1 MVEFLSKIIN
11 SLRPAPTHIHSK
23 IAEEEKPL
31 NLAGITREGATKL
44 SNEDLR
50 LCYFASALV
59 NRAMR
64 IRADLIT
71 SRHFTIEYPD
81 SKSEKIITEFLK
93 NIKRNS
99 ARNLEFKQFLRARCI
114 DTDVFGNAYAQL
126 VTNKRKTKIVK
137 LAPRHPLYMDLQ
149 RNSENKVILD
159 EDELPKGYTF
169 ESDSIDKKDFERKE
183 IAHLVFET
191 IGDEFLGSS
200 LLLPIYKTIER
211 LANIEYGVAQSLFK
225 HGLPTID
232 VEVGDINNPP
242 TSESIDNVFSE
253 VKGMMASDE
262 YVHPYWYKVNVHNPN
277 FPRGIE
283 NTLDYFVRSVVT
295 ITGIPAYLLL
305 GAEKVG
311 TRLTVEKLDKHLFL
325 MLDGLQSSIKTYV
338 ENQIFRPVLDLEK
351 SDADVQLNWHEEME
365 KADLDIARIIST
377 LAPLAI
383 EGKPVISWKEARD
396 LLKLP
401 ADDDVKEDPHAVSET
416 LALAKLS
423 GIYLVHP
430 HGEMIWKGQK
440 KAIVKSVKFKTHI
453 GERIYLLSNNLCY
466 GIIILDSPSELTLR
480 EFKELRHKHRI
491 SEKDRIAWWPDKKKL
506 YYYPVIRAEMF
517 RVPRKWKYI
526 KGVQTFVSD
535 VELLGESR

>member
-11 SLRPAPTHIHSK
+11 SLRPAPTEVHSK
-23 IAEEEKPL
+23 IAEQEKPIS
-31 NLAGITREGATKL
+31 LASLTREGGTVL
-44 SNEDLR
+44 TNEDLR

-71 SRHFTIEYPD
+71 SRNFTIEYPD
-81 SKSEKIITEFLK
+81 SKSEKIIAEFLK
-93 NIKRNS
+93 NIKVNS
-99 ARNLEFKQFLRARCI
+99 ARNLELKQFLRARCI
-114 DTDVFGNAYAQL
+114 DTDVFGNSYAQL

-149 RNSENKVILD
+149 RDSQNKVILD
-159 EDELPKGYTF
+159 EDELPLGYSF
-169 ESDSIDKKDFERKE
+169 ESDSIDKKDFKRKE

-232 VEVGDINNPP
+232 VSVGDDNHPP
-242 TSESIDNVFSE
+242 TTESISDVFSE
-253 VKGMMASDE
+253 VKGMMSSDE
-262 YVHPYWYKVNVHNPN
+262 YVHPYWDKVNVHNPN
-277 FPRGIE
+277 FPSGIE
-283 NTLDYFVRSVVT
+283 RTLDYFVRSVVT
-295 ITGIPAYLLL
+295 ISGIPMYLLL

-311 TRLTVEKLDKHLFL
+311 TRLTVQAMDKHLFL
-325 MLDGLQSSIKTYV
+325 MLDGLQSTIKNYV
-338 ENQIFRPVLDLEK
+338 ESQIFRPVLDLEK
-351 SDADVQLNWHEEME
+351 SDADVLLNWHEEME
-365 KADLDIARIIST
+365 KADLDIARIIHT

-383 EGKPVISWKEARD
+383 EGRPVISWKEARD

-401 ADDDVKEDPHAVSET
+401 SDVDVKEDPEAVSET

-423 GIYLVHP
+423 GIYLVQP
-430 HGEMIWKGQK
+430 HGELIWKGQK
-440 KAIVKSVKFKTHI
+440 KAIVKSVKFKAHI
-453 GERIYLLSNNLCY
+453 GERLYLLSNDLCY
-466 GIIILDSPSELTLR
+466 GIIILDTPSEMTLK
-480 EFKELRHKHRI
+480 EFRELRHKHRI
-491 SEKDRIAWWPDKKKL
+491 SESERVLWWPGKKKL
-506 YYYPVIRAEMF
+506 YYYPVSRAEMF

-535 VELLGESR
+535 VELLEESR